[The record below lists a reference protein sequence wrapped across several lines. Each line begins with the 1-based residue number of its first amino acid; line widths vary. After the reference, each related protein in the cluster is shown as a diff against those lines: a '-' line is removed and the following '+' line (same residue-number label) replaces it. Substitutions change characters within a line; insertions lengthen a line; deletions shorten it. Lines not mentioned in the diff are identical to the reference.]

1 MSSSAHSQSDHGSLA
16 PEAQLE
22 KILPQMIDVDSK
34 RMRRS
39 QCDTGNNSPWAGCSM
54 IWCRHAETK
63 WFPRNCVQ
71 SGV

>member
-54 IWCRHAETK
+54 I
-63 WFPRNCVQ
+63 
-71 SGV
+71 